1 MPAYMIARTTI
12 TDRSMF
18 EQEFMPTI
26 RPAFEAHGAKLL
38 AQSDSVETIKGTD
51 TIAHAAILEFPDLSA
66 AYACAASSEFKAA
79 MAIAD
84 NCMTDHAVRLVDGLA
99 VEPKSTE
106 PAAEEAKEPA
116 E

>member
-12 TDRSMF
+12 TDRKKF
-18 EQEFMPTI
+18 EQEFMPAI

-38 AQSDSVETIKGTD
+38 AQSDSVETIKGND
-51 TIAHAAILEFPDLSA
+51 TIAHLAIAEFPDLA
-66 AYACAASSEFKAA
+66 AAQACAGCPEFQAA

-84 NCMTDHAVRLVDGLA
+84 TIMTDHAVRLVDGLA
-99 VEPKSTE
+99 AAADA
-106 PAAEEAKEPA
+106 PAAETVAA